1 MMPLLII
8 LCCTPLDLPYLSPEI
23 FLQILYSHL
32 NEVPQKAFQPSQPFA
47 LLWCAQDSLF
57 CSFHILS
64 FNLCLEGS
72 KTASPKDSD
81 T

>member
-1 MMPLLII
+1 MMSLLII
-8 LCCTPLDLPYLSPEI
+8 LCCTPLDLPYLSSEM
-23 FLQILYSHL
+23 FLEILYSHL
-32 NEVPQKAFQPSQPFA
+32 NEGPQKVFQPSQPFA
-47 LLWCAQDSLF
+47 LLWCFQDRIF

-72 KTASPKDSD
+72 KTASPKEFN